1 MMEKAKIV
9 HKSNFQDKEIII
21 RYPKKD
27 DVQAM
32 WEYINT
38 LSKERTFIRYQG
50 ERVSLE
56 EEIKYLNSQLEKI
69 SQKHAVLLLVFC
81 EGKLIGISGIDMK
94 DKIEKH
100 IGVLGISIAKGFR
113 GAGIGSKL
121 MELVIEEAEKNL
133 TGLEII
139 TLGVFS
145 NNDLAKKMYQKFGFV
160 EYGSLPNG
168 VRLENGYTDHIYM
181 YKVVKG

>member
-1 MMEKAKIV
+1 
-9 HKSNFQDKEIII
+9 
-21 RYPKKD
+21 
-27 DVQAM
+27 M

-50 ERVSLE
+50 EEVSLE
-56 EEIKYLNSQLEKI
+56 EETKYLNSQLEKI
-69 SQKHAVLLLVFC
+69 SQKCAVLLLVFC

-100 IGVLGISIAKGFR
+100 IGVFGISVAKDFR
-113 GAGIGSKL
+113 GEGIGSKL
-121 MELVIEEAEKNL
+121 MELVIEEVEKNL

-145 NNDLAKKMYQKFGFV
+145 NNDLAKKMYQRFGFV
-160 EYGSLPNG
+160 EYGSLPKG
-168 VRLENGYTDHIYM
+168 IKLEKEYADHIYM
-181 YKVVKG
+181 YKVLRREL